1 MNTENFANTLQ
12 IVSQP
17 ESINIVEKLIEDLRE
32 EHNIHEDCFGN
43 ILVAVT
49 EAVNN
54 AIQHG
59 NQYDPNKK
67 VNITYEVEGDNLMF
81 SVQDQGPGFDYYNL
95 PDPTAPEN
103 LEKPTGRGIFLMKHL
118 ADQVIFSDNGK
129 TVEMY
134 FKTSVHWK
142 VGAEGP

>member
-1 MNTENFANTLQ
+1 MNTENFTNSMQ
-12 IVSQP
+12 VVSQP
-17 ESINIVEKLIEDLRE
+17 ESINIIEKLIEDLRE
-32 EHNIHEDCFGN
+32 EHNIHEDAFGN

-59 NQYDPNKK
+59 NKYDPSKK
-67 VNITYEVEGDNLMF
+67 VNVTYEVEGDSLMF
-81 SVQDQGPGFDYYNL
+81 LVQDEGAGFDYYNL

-134 FKTSVHWK
+134 FKTSVH
-142 VGAEGP
+142 

>member
-1 MNTENFANTLQ
+1 MMNTEKFANTIQ
-12 IVSQP
+12 VISQP
-17 ESINIVEKLIEDLRE
+17 ESINIVEKLIEDIKD
-32 EHNIHEDCFGN
+32 EHNIHEDAFGN

-54 AIQHG
+54 GIQHG
-59 NQYDPNKK
+59 NKYDTSKK
-67 VNITYEVEGDNLMF
+67 VNITYEVDGDSLMF
-81 SVQDQGPGFDYYNL
+81 VVQDEGTGFDYYNL

-134 FKTSVHWK
+134 FKTSVH
-142 VGAEGP
+142 